1 MNNNSFRVY
10 LFIYLFFQKYCF
22 NLMQF
27 FRGVTTSPFHLH
39 SDASKRYS
47 PVKSFVNFI
56 FLFIYLK
63 TIIYSVQ
70 L

>member
-1 MNNNSFRVY
+1 
-10 LFIYLFFQKYCF
+10 
-22 NLMQF
+22 MQF